1 MLSRLEDFVN
11 FLELIK
17 EQVIVGDGAI
27 GTMLYSKGV
36 GLDAN
41 FEHLNLVRPSLVA
54 ELHREYLVAGARLIE
69 TNTFGANR
77 TRLAPIG
84 LEKKLAELNRQG
96 AFIARQ
102 AVLDAGL
109 DGKVFVAGSIGP
121 LAKAKGDE
129 RELSGDEMT
138 AIFLE
143 QAVPLTEG
151 GVDLIILETFSDL
164 GQLLC
169 ALAAAKKC
177 GLPIVASMAYLEG
190 GRTGG
195 GSEASWAARELAAAG
210 ADLVGANCGA
220 GPREI
225 LLTLEK
231 LSQGTALPLAAFANS
246 GFPEFVD
253 GRYIYR
259 TTPEYFAEKGLEMA
273 AAGAVLIGGCCG
285 TTPAHIRQLS
295 LRLEGVKPAKKQVFI
310 EVAPVVA
317 EAETEESEKGF
328 LAAWGKRPVITVELD
343 PPKGLDCSK
352 LLSGAA
358 ALKAAGADAI
368 NLAENPLARVRMGNI
383 ALARIIQEQIGIEVI
398 PHITCRDRN
407 LLGLQSDLM
416 GASLLG
422 IGSILAVTGDPARLG
437 DQSGASSVFDLNSFG
452 LIKLL
457 ADLNSGVNGL
467 GQSISGGTG
476 FKIGC
481 AFNPNTPRLEVQVAR
496 LEKKVAAGAQFAQ
509 TQPVYDAALAIAT
522 AESTAHL
529 GIPVL
534 LGIMPLTG
542 ERNCEYLHNE
552 VPGIVIPDGIRA
564 RMRGK
569 EKSEGAVEGIRIA
582 LELIENVRGVVGGYY
597 IIAPF
602 GRHEVALELIRA
614 IRGS

>member
-1 MLSRLEDFVN
+1 M
-11 FLELIK
+11 IK

-41 FEHLNLVRPSLVA
+41 FEHLNLVKPSLVA
-54 ELHREYLVAGARLIE
+54 ELHREYLAAGARLIE

-84 LEKKLAELNRQG
+84 LEKKLAEPNRQG
-96 AFIARQ
+96 AIIARQ
-102 AVLDAGL
+102 AVQDAGL
-109 DGKVFVAGSIGP
+109 GSKAFVAGSIGP

-129 RELSGDEMT
+129 RELGNIEMT

-143 QAVPLTEG
+143 QAVPLAEG
-151 GVDLIILETFSDL
+151 GVDLLILETFSDL

-169 ALAAAKKC
+169 ALAAAKQC
-177 GLPIVASMAYLEG
+177 SLPVVASMAYLEG

-195 GSEASWAARELAAAG
+195 GNEASRAARELAAAG

-231 LSQGTALPLAAFANS
+231 LSLGTVLPMAAFANS

-259 TTPEYFAEKGLEMA
+259 TTPDYFAEKGLEMA

-285 TTPAHIRQLS
+285 TTPAHIRQLA

-310 EVAPVVA
+310 EVAPFASTAA
-317 EAETEESEKGF
+317 EEASEQGF
-328 LAAWGKRPVITVELD
+328 LASWGKRPVITVELD
-343 PPKGLDCSK
+343 PPKGLDCSR
-352 LLSGAA
+352 LLAGAA
-358 ALKAAGADAI
+358 ALKDAGADAI

-383 ALARIIQEQIGIEVI
+383 ALARIIQEQLGIEVI

-422 IGSILAVTGDPARLG
+422 IRSILAVTGDPARLG

-481 AFNPNTPRLEVQVAR
+481 AFNPNTPKMEVQVAR

-509 TQPVYDAALAIAT
+509 TQPVYDTARAIAT

-529 GIPVL
+529 AIPVL

-552 VPGIVIPDGIRA
+552 VPGIVIPDEIRA
-564 RMRGK
+564 RMRGR
-569 EKSEGAVEGIRIA
+569 EKAEGTAEGIRIA
-582 LELIENVRGVVGGYY
+582 LELIDSVRDVVNGYY

-602 GRHEVALELIRA
+602 GRYEVALELIRV
-614 IRGS
+614 IRKG